1 MLTGDL
7 VHEGTEEDYRYLR
20 ELIERERGGIPVIP
34 VLGNHDFKQAFYR
47 GYLGEERT
55 AAIQPAMSWAD
66 TAFCT
71 GYGPR
76 ATAAA

>member
-1 MLTGDL
+1 M
-7 VHEGTEEDYRYLR
+7 
-20 ELIERERGGIPVIP
+20 IP

-55 AAIQPAMSWAD
+55 GSYTARYELAD
-66 TAFCT
+66 TAFW
-71 GYGPR
+71 YWIRPRR